1 MTGSSYIPIVAPI
14 VAFAAMAFWLGLVFY
29 ADAHPGYRRRTPR
42 RRSRSAAVTTSTTPD
57 LAPGPQQEALPQ
69 AGIRAGP
76 REHERID
83 EHAPGAAL
91 R

>member
-1 MTGSSYIPIVAPI
+1 VTGSSYIPIVVPI

-29 ADAHPGYRRRTPR
+29 AEAHPGYKRRTPR
-42 RRSRSAAVTTSTTPD
+42 RRSRSAAATTTESAH
-57 LAPGPQQEALPQ
+57 LAPGRQHEALPQ
-69 AGIRAGP
+69 AGVPAGP

-83 EHAPGAAL
+83 EPASGAAL

>member
-1 MTGSSYIPIVAPI
+1 MTGSSYIPIVVPI

-29 ADAHPGYRRRTPR
+29 ADAHPGYRRKTSR
-42 RRSRSAAVTTSTTPD
+42 RRSRGAAATTSDTAD
-57 LAPGPQQEALPQ
+57 LAPGPRREALPR
-69 AGIRAGP
+69 ADAPAGP

-83 EHAPGAAL
+83 EHAPSAL